1 MTIEQIMLQ
10 SEAIIFGA
18 EKPISAVDIIKLI
31 QDSSIDDQI
40 DSDKI
45 TSALNAVVEKYS
57 SDFYPFEIKQIGG
70 GYQFLSKKEFYPIL
84 SKLNGD
90 KYTKKLSTASLET
103 LAIIAYKQPITKA
116 EIEHIRGVNS
126 DYSVQKLLEKD
137 LIIISGR
144 MQDMVG
150 KPLTYS
156 TSKSF
161 MDYLGIQSINDL
173 PKLSELQAI
182 DTVIPTDSSLATPEA
197 EKKLM
202 VNESGELQ
210 EINHPSS

>member
-126 DYSVQKLLEKD
+126 
-137 LIIISGR
+137 IS
-144 MQDMVG
+144 
-150 KPLTYS
+150 
-156 TSKSF
+156 
-161 MDYLGIQSINDL
+161 
-173 PKLSELQAI
+173 
-182 DTVIPTDSSLATPEA
+182 
-197 EKKLM
+197 
-202 VNESGELQ
+202 
-210 EINHPSS
+210 